1 MGVAFEG
8 GGGLRD
14 GAVGVADVEVFLLAE
29 EGGERVKPGGV
40 MGVSRG
46 RTGEKRALPD
56 FQKQSG
62 VVCWGG
68 EQIPPP

>member
-1 MGVAFEG
+1 MFDAFAEGETSCGV
-8 GGGLRD
+8 L
-14 GAVGVADVEVFLLAE
+14 VVF
-29 EGGERVKPGGV
+29 
-40 MGVSRG
+40 RG